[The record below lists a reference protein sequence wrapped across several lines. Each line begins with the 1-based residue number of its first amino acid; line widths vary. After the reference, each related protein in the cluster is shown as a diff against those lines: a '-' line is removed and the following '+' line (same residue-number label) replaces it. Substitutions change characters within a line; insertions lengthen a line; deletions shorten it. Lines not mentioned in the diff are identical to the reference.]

1 MKRLLTTVFMVGV
14 TMLLLGGCSGE
25 SDEPGTQAAAEQPAY
40 ITVEAPEPIPV
51 PAPQTVTSDSDWAAK
66 AHNKEIEVI
75 EVINIINPIA
85 VYITKG
91 FELYGDEFTPTVH
104 EEWEDTQVQLTK
116 ALTLYEDCKE
126 RKAAGQ
132 FDKQLFLD
140 LEEVWQLLVKTG
152 VAGVRTKSMVDA
164 ELRRNKG

>member
-1 MKRLLTTVFMVGV
+1 MKKMFITALMAGL

-25 SDEPGTQAAAEQPAY
+25 SEEPAAQATAEQPAL
-40 ITVEAPEPIPV
+40 ITVAAPEPIPV
-51 PAPQTVTSDSDWAAK
+51 PARQTVSSDSDWAAK

-91 FELYGDEFTPTVH
+91 FELYGDKFSPTLQ

-116 ALTLYEDCKE
+116 ALTLYEVCKA
-126 RKAAGQ
+126 RMAAGR

-152 VAGVRTKSMVDA
+152 VAGIRTKTMVDA
-164 ELRRNKG
+164 ELRRIKG